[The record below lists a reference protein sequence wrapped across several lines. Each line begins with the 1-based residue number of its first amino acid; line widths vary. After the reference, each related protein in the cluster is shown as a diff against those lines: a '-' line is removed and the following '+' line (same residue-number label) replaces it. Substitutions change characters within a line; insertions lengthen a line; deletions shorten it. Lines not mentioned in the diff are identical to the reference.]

1 MNIKFDEYEGG
12 DSISLTPENMAEIAA
27 LLRLST
33 NVAAVPA
40 EIYLY
45 FSGDKPYAVVYLKK
59 ISKAKRRSSLFT
71 KRLKY

>member
-1 MNIKFDEYEGG
+1 MNIQFNEYEGG
-12 DSISLTPENMAEIAA
+12 DSINLTPENVVEMAT

-40 EIYLY
+40 EVHFH
-45 FSGDKPYAVVYLKK
+45 FSGDKPMAVVYLKK
-59 ISKAKRRSSLFT
+59 ISKAKRRTSLFT